1 MRKVAIALVIGGAI
15 VMVLLS
21 QFGLREQNLA
31 RGELYEALVA
41 SPEDANAL
49 TAVFARFVP
58 TEADLEEQAPVLEAN
73 GFRCD
78 IVPASVAGSRYL
90 TCVRPIEADFAAD
103 CSSIATS
110 PARAISS
117 KCWDRPIIPSGT
129 GASWAVATTVV
140 SGFTRP
146 AKSPQRTDLT

>member
-90 TCVRPIEADFAAD
+90 TCVRPIE
-103 CSSIATS
+103 
-110 PARAISS
+110 
-117 KCWDRPIIPSGT
+117 G
-129 GASWAVATTVV
+129 
-140 SGFTRP
+140 SGFCRGLQFYSYQSG
-146 AKSPQRTDLT
+146 AGDIIEVLGSAYNSERDRGFLGSCDDSRQRFYATGEVSSED